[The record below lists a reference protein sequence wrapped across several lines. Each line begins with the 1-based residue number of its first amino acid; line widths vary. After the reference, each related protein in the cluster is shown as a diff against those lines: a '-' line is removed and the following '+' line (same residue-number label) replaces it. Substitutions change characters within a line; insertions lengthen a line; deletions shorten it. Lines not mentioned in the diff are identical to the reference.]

1 MTADLEQLKQSLGNH
16 WKGFSDF
23 FQQAL
28 LSDIVLL
35 NTINRYLLQHA
46 GKQLRPLLTLLT
58 AEMLGKITESTYL
71 AASAVEM
78 VHTCSLL
85 HDDVIDNADERRG
98 APSVKAMWRS
108 NASVL
113 TGDYWLS
120 RIFHMVIT
128 HQEYR
133 LLPWFSGCLVNLSE
147 GELLQ
152 LEKALHLS
160 ATEAGYFTIIGKK
173 TASLLAVSM
182 ASGAI
187 TADAPAET
195 VQQLYDAGYQM
206 GLAFQ
211 IRDDILD
218 YHKTNM
224 LGKPTGNDL
233 REQKLTL
240 PLLHALAQADEPTR
254 AKVLKWVKSVAK
266 SKRHY
271 TKIISFVKAHHGME
285 YAHTVL
291 QQHVDKAKEILA
303 SFPENEGRN
312 KLMGLVDFLAVR
324 KK

>member
-1 MTADLEQLKQSLGNH
+1 
-16 WKGFSDF
+16 
-23 FQQAL
+23 
-28 LSDIVLL
+28 
-35 NTINRYLLQHA
+35 LLQHA

-58 AEMLGKITESTYL
+58 AEMQGKITESTYL

-128 HQEYR
+128 HEEYR
-133 LLPWFSGCLVNLSE
+133 LLPWFSSCLVNLSE

-152 LEKALHLS
+152 LEKAQHLD
-160 ATEAGYFTIIGKK
+160 ATEADYFTIIGKK

-187 TADAPAET
+187 TAGAADDT
-195 VQQLYDAGYQM
+195 VQRLYDAGFQM

-211 IRDDILD
+211 IRDDIFD
-218 YHKTNM
+218 YHKTNF

-240 PLLHALAQADEPTR
+240 PLLHALAQADEPTC
-254 AKVLKWVKSVAK
+254 AKALKWVRSIAC
-266 SKRHY
+266 STRHY
-271 TKIISFVKAHHGME
+271 SKIIAFVKAHRGME
-285 YAHTVL
+285 YARVAL

-303 SFPENEGRN
+303 SFPENEGRH
-312 KLMGLVDFLAVR
+312 KLMELVDFLAVR

>member
-1 MTADLEQLKQSLGNH
+1 MTDPEQLKQSLGSH
-16 WKGFSDF
+16 WTGFSDF
-23 FQQAL
+23 FRQAL

-46 GKQLRPLLTLLT
+46 GKQLRPLLTLLA
-58 AEMLGKITESTYL
+58 AEMQGKITESTYL

-98 APSVKAMWRS
+98 APSVKALWRS

-128 HQEYR
+128 HREFR
-133 LLPWFSGCLVNLSE
+133 LLPWFSNCLVSLSE

-152 LEKALHLS
+152 LEKVRQLNT
-160 ATEAGYFTIIGKK
+160 TEADYLTIIGKK

-187 TADAPAET
+187 TADAPPDV
-195 VQQLYDAGYQM
+195 VQQLYDVGYQM

-211 IRDDILD
+211 IRDDIFD
-218 YHKTNM
+218 YHKTNL

-240 PLLHALAQADEPTR
+240 PLLHALSQTDEATR
-254 AKVLKWVKSVAK
+254 AKVLGWVKSVAG
-266 SKRHY
+266 SSRHY
-271 TKIISFVKAHHGME
+271 AKIITFVKTHHGME
-285 YAHTVL
+285 YATTVL
-291 QQHVDKAKEILA
+291 QQRVEKAKEILY

-312 KLMGLVDFLAVR
+312 KLIGLVDFLAVR

>member
-1 MTADLEQLKQSLGNH
+1 MTNLEQLKQSLGSH
-16 WKGFSDF
+16 WQGFSDF
-23 FQQAL
+23 FREAL

-35 NTINRYLLQHA
+35 NTINHYLLQHA

-58 AEMLGKITESTYL
+58 AEMQGKITESTYL

-85 HDDVIDNADERRG
+85 HDDVIDNADQRRG

-120 RIFHMVIT
+120 RIFYMVIA
-128 HQEYR
+128 HEEFR
-133 LLPWFSGCLVNLSE
+133 LLPWFSSCLVSLSE

-152 LEKALHLS
+152 LEKAQHLN
-160 ATEAGYFTIIGKK
+160 ATEADYLTIIGKK

-187 TADAPAET
+187 TADAPPET
-195 VQQLYDAGYQM
+195 VQQMYDAGYQM

-218 YHKTNM
+218 YHKTNF

-240 PLLHALAQADEPTR
+240 PLLHALSQADEPAR
-254 AKVLKWVKSVAK
+254 AKVLKWVKSVAR
-266 SKRHY
+266 STRHY
-271 TKIISFVKAHHGME
+271 SKIIAFVKAQHGME

-291 QQHVDKAKEILA
+291 QQHVDNAKKILA
-303 SFPENEGRN
+303 SFPESEARH

-324 KK
+324 KQ

>member
-1 MTADLEQLKQSLGNH
+1 MTDPEQLKLSLGSH
-16 WKGFSDF
+16 WTGFSDF
-23 FQQAL
+23 FRRAL

-35 NTINRYLLQHA
+35 NTINQYLLQHA

-58 AEMLGKITESTYL
+58 AEMQGKITESTYL

-85 HDDVIDNADERRG
+85 HDDVIDNADQRRG
-98 APSVKAMWRS
+98 APSVKALWRS

-128 HQEYR
+128 HGEYR
-133 LLPWFSGCLVNLSE
+133 LLPWFSNCLVNLSE

-152 LEKALHLS
+152 LEKAQHLDT
-160 ATEAGYFTIIGKK
+160 TEADYFTIIGKK

-187 TADAPAET
+187 TAGAPAGA
-195 VQQLYDAGYQM
+195 VQQAYDAGYQM

-211 IRDDILD
+211 IRDDIFD
-218 YHKTNM
+218 YHKTNL

-240 PLLHALAQADEPTR
+240 PLLHALTQSDEATR
-254 AKVLKWVKSVAK
+254 AKVLGWVKSIAK
-266 SKRHY
+266 STRHY
-271 TKIISFVKAHHGME
+271 SKIIAFVKEHHGIE

-291 QQHVDKAKEILA
+291 QQHVEKAKHILA
-303 SFPENEGRN
+303 SFPENEGRR

>member
-1 MTADLEQLKQSLGNH
+1 MTSPEQLKQSLGDH

-23 FQQAL
+23 FRQAL
-28 LSDIVLL
+28 HSDIVLL
-35 NTINRYLLQHA
+35 DTINQYLLQHA
-46 GKQLRPLLTLLT
+46 GKQLRPLLALLT
-58 AEMLGKITESTYL
+58 AEMQGKITESTYL

-98 APSVKAMWRS
+98 APSVKAIWRS

-120 RIFHMVIT
+120 RIFHMVIM

-133 LLPWFSGCLVNLSE
+133 LLPWFSNCLVSLSE

-152 LEKALHLS
+152 LEKAQHLS
-160 ATEAGYFTIIGKK
+160 TTEADYFTIIGKK

-187 TADAPAET
+187 TADAADEA
-195 VQQLYDAGYQM
+195 VQQSYDAGYQM

-211 IRDDILD
+211 IRDDIFD
-218 YHKTNM
+218 YRKTNL

-240 PLLHALAQADEPTR
+240 PLLHALSQADEPTR
-254 AKVLKWVKSVAK
+254 ATVLGWVKSMAK
-266 SKRHY
+266 STRHY
-271 TKIISFVKAHHGME
+271 AKIIAFVKAYHGME
-285 YAHTVL
+285 YAALML
-291 QQHVDKAKEILA
+291 QQHVENAKKILGT
-303 SFPENEGRN
+303 FPENEGRH
-312 KLMGLVDFLAVR
+312 KLMELVDFLR
-324 KK
+324 